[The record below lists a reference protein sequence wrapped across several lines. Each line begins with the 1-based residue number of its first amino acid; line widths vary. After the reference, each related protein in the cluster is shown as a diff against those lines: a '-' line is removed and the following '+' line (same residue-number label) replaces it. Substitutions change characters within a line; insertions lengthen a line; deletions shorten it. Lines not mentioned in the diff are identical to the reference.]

1 MSIRIEKL
9 KNGIPVLMD
18 KIEGINSVTFGIF
31 VKTGAKNELSGEER
45 VYR

>member
-18 KIEGINSVTFGIF
+18 KIDGINSVTLLK
-31 VKTGAKNELSGEER
+31 VVCLQKKSKK
-45 VYR
+45 V